1 MEPIYDRRSSK
12 MNVVFRAGDYR
23 STLDDKEMAR
33 ASAAR
38 EEALEL
44 NQKLF
49 ERLRELNQKPS
60 ICKPRRTHERYVAL
74 LLGCWCG
81 R

>member
-1 MEPIYDRRSSK
+1 M
-12 MNVVFRAGDYR
+12 VVFRAGDYR

-33 ASAAR
+33 ASSAR

-44 NQKLF
+44 NHMLL
-49 ERLRELNQKPS
+49 ERLRELNKGQPSFRKPG
-60 ICKPRRTHERYVAL
+60 RTDERYVAL
-74 LLGCWCG
+74 FPGGWCG